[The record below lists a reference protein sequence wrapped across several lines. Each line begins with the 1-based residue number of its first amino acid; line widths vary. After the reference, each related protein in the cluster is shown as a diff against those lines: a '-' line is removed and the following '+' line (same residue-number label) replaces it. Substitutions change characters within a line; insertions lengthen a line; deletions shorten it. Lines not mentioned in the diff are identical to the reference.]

1 MNGKSQPGTISRPL
15 KAKQTSTA
23 QHLLDCNPKSPNTP
37 ASNAKYST
45 NLARFWNEVRKFR
58 VETGKFCE
66 TVNIFIAGEPFQAK
80 AVWPCPGFLVL
91 EQYPKSI
98 NMSRLN
104 YSILKL
110 IKIDLNLTVRLCS
123 PCLAF
128 LVLQNPPDLEALLG
142 SVHCTLCTGVQ
153 FFHFLP
159 GQICHTCLFDIPLDL
174 HWKVSNEKCSPLNC
188 LTHGQRMPDRDIECI
203 DRSTENAD
211 YIA

>member
-142 SVHCTLCTGVQ
+142 GTVYIVHFVREFNFSIFYLAKFVTLACSI
-153 FFHFLP
+153 FRW
-159 GQICHTCLFDIPLDL
+159 ICIGKFPMKNVHL
-174 HWKVSNEKCSPLNC
+174 
-188 LTHGQRMPDRDIECI
+188 
-203 DRSTENAD
+203 
-211 YIA
+211 